1 MWEKFTTTLLRS
13 ACLSFVIRHSSFV
26 IFCKPQMSVSNSIFY
41 FFLMRSILRQIVAV
55 LALVGITSSMVPA
68 AFAVSYTAQAAADKL
83 AASNYIVNQSGNPAA
98 YRLADNL
105 LRQEALGVTAT
116 IRGVLTVPLDQYVC
130 QNKFSDVSAASGWVC
145 RTAELSAN
153 AGLTNAANA
162 TFRPKAN
169 LSRFEALVFAL
180 RAADLVPSEGLTQA
194 ALIQLGVDNAL
205 ITSSAG
211 FNASASATRGEFF
224 QYVVRALDAA
234 ETPQLCEILGTCNP
248 NPTPTSGAV
257 TVGLAPT
264 NPATSTLVAGSA
276 AANLAEFRFVN
287 NGNSEVKITGVKLMR
302 TGISVDTTLPNV
314 YLYSGVNRLTDAA
327 TVSTGVIA
335 FNDPTGV
342 ITIPANSSKTV
353 SVRADI
359 AAGVSGQTVGV
370 TLTSYTIGGVST
382 SVSLAGNLHNTATV
396 TGAATLDFN
405 STTTPSGTSVDPQ
418 TDYTM
423 WQNVVSVGNR
433 DVSLKSFRL
442 RQIGSVTSSD
452 LGNFRLYVDGVAVG
466 TTVATLDAQGY
477 ITFDL
482 SGAPVLLKTG
492 SRTIKVL
499 GDIIAGSSR
508 TFSFSLRQAA
518 DVWATDIELSNNVL
532 ATAAGS
538 TFTAR
543 TSTSATINSGSLTFT
558 KTSNSPSGNT
568 VNSASGVVLARYE
581 VKAFGESMKVENLSF
596 AVVESDGDTAF
607 TLRNGSVF
615 LDGVQV
621 GSTAALAATTDSTLG
636 YTNYTFGSSFIVAPG
651 TTRILEVRADIY
663 DNDGT
668 NDVAAAD
675 TLTARIVAGSSN
687 VQKLTSLAYG
697 SYPAALVAA
706 NTLTVATGALT
717 VAKDTSYA
725 NNTTTVPKS
734 NYLVGRYNIQANT
747 TESANITSIVVD
759 FDTVADA
766 FDASDDLNNLTLK
779 IGGQTVGAG
788 GVKSSVTDTAN
799 TFSTNVNIAA
809 GQTLSVEVYADLAS
823 GATDGDG
830 TADTAISS
838 ITVGYTTTGGS
849 STSTTATEVA
859 GQTIT
864 AGTGTFTTAL
874 DGSSPLNRIVAG
886 NQEVTAAAYKFTAAN
901 ETYTI
906 KEIQVKVGSAA
917 ISSVISTVQLYDG
930 ATPVGAPVS
939 FSQSTNTAALVTGLN
954 VVVPANTTKTIT
966 AKLMLNTIG
975 TSAGTSQ
982 SNAALTLDSAKYSD
996 SQGVETTD
1004 ATDRAGNE
1012 LYVFKSIPTL
1022 AQVDLSNGTLVNG
1035 QATDIYKFTVS
1046 ASSQGALALKQV
1058 KLPVTWSDG
1067 GTADTLEIE
1076 SLKFFENGVDITANV
1091 VMQDEDGNSVESTSG
1106 LLEADDSL
1114 YITWNSTLE
1123 GTVPAGSTTTYTVRG
1138 TATGFRA
1145 TGADTVGDTVSLYLA
1160 GDASANGTSMYL
1172 NGTAVATI
1180 WGLHTAA
1187 AATGSGS
1194 AQAFIWSDNSSS
1206 SHVADGNTSSTGDWA
1221 NGYKVLNLDLGGES
1235 WTK

>member
-1 MWEKFTTTLLRS
+1 
-13 ACLSFVIRHSSFV
+13 
-26 IFCKPQMSVSNSIFY
+26 
-41 FFLMRSILRQIVAV
+41 MRQTLRQIVAV
-55 LALVGITSSMVPA
+55 LALIGMSMSIAPTTFA
-68 AFAVSYTAQAAADKL
+68 ASYSDASAANKL
-83 AASNYIVNQSGNPAA
+83 AAAGIIQDHSAKIAD
-98 YRLADNL
+98 YRLGDNV
-105 LRQEALGVTAT
+105 LRQEAVGIAGRVSGVIPNSPVSA
-116 IRGVLTVPLDQYVC
+116 YNC
-130 QNKFSDVSAASGWVC
+130 QDMFSDISEAWVC
-145 RTAELSAN
+145 RAAELAAFARIVNAN
-153 AGLTNAANA
+153 NT
-162 TFRPKAN
+162 TFRPMDKVTRYEAVVMALKASCLN
-169 LSRFEALVFAL
+169 PVDASGSTHIEQTAARAVEAGLISN
-180 RAADLVPSEGLTQA
+180 AAAFNP
-194 ALIQLGVDNAL
+194 NAV
-205 ITSSAG
+205 
-211 FNASASATRGEFF
+211 ATRGDVFRYNVYAMDFAEANSDEMDDSLPTCAE
-224 QYVVRALDAA
+224 RANGGEGGNDILCVLDPSFCAT
-234 ETPQLCEILGTCNP
+234 EENTTTGGTS
-248 NPTPTSGAV
+248 TSGNV
-257 TVGLAPT
+257 SVSLAST
-264 NPATSTLVAGSA
+264 NPAVSTLVAGSA

-287 NGNSEVKITGVKLMR
+287 NGNSEAKVTSVKLMR

-327 TVSTGVIA
+327 TVSTGVIT
-335 FNDPTGV
+335 FNDPSGV

-353 SVRADI
+353 AVRADI

-370 TLTSYTIGGVST
+370 TLTSYTVGGTAT
-382 SVSLAGNLHNTATV
+382 SVSVAGNLHNTATV
-396 TGAATLDFN
+396 SGAATLDFN
-405 STTTPSGTSVDPQ
+405 ATTTPSGTAVDPQ
-418 TDYTM
+418 SDYTM
-423 WQNVVSVGNR
+423 WQNVVNVGNR
-433 DVSLKSFRL
+433 DVQLKSIRL
-442 RQIGSVTSSD
+442 RQIGSVTTSD

-466 TTVATLDAQGY
+466 TAVATLDAQGY
-477 ITFDL
+477 VTFDL

-518 DVWATDIELSNNVL
+518 DVWATDTELSNNVL
-532 ATAAGS
+532 ATANGS
-538 TFTAR
+538 TFSAR

-558 KTSNSPSGNT
+558 KATNSPSGNT
-568 VNSASGVVLARYE
+568 VNAASGVVLARYE
-581 VKAFGESMKVENLSF
+581 VKAFGEAMKIENLSF
-596 AVVESDGDTAF
+596 AIDEDDTDTTY
-607 TLRNGSVF
+607 TLRNGAVF
-615 LDGVQV
+615 LDGVQI
-621 GSTAALAATTDSTLG
+621 GSTAALAGIDDATQG
-636 YTNYTFGSSFIVAPG
+636 YTNYTFGSSAIITPG

-663 DNDGT
+663 NSDGT
-668 NDVAAAD
+668 NDVVAND
-675 TLTARIVAGSSN
+675 TIQARIVVGSSN
-687 VQKLTSLAYG
+687 VQRLTSLGYG
-697 SYPAALVAA
+697 SYPAAIVTG

-734 NYLVGRYNIQANT
+734 SYLVGRYNIQANT
-747 TESANITSIVVD
+747 TEGANITSVVVD

-766 FDASDDLNNLTLK
+766 FDASDDLNNLWLK

-788 GVKSSVTDTAN
+788 GVKSSVTDSAN

-809 GQTLSVEVYADLAS
+809 GQTLSVEVYADVAS

-830 TADTAISS
+830 TADTGISS

-849 STSTTATEVA
+849 STSTTASEVT

-886 NQEVTAAAYKFTAAN
+886 NQEVTAAVYKFTASN

-930 ATPVGAPVS
+930 ATPIGAPVA
-939 FSQSTNTAALVTGLN
+939 FSQSSNTAALVTGLN
-954 VVVPANTTKTIT
+954 VVVPANSTKTIT

-982 SNAALTLDSAKYSD
+982 SNAALSLDSAKYAD

-1004 ATDRAGNE
+1004 GTDRAGNE
-1012 LYVFKSIPTL
+1012 LYVFKTIPTL
-1022 AQVDLSNGTLVNG
+1022 AQVDLANGTLVNG

-1046 ASSQGALALKQV
+1046 ASAQGALALKQI

-1067 GTADTLEIE
+1067 GTADTLEVE
-1076 SLKFFENGVDITANV
+1076 SLKFYENGVDITANV

-1106 LLEADDSL
+1106 LLESDDSL

-1160 GDASANGTSMYL
+1160 GDASANGTSVYL

-1194 AQAFIWSDNSSS
+1194 AQAFIWSDNASS
-1206 SHVADGNTSSTGDWA
+1206 SHVADGNASSTGDWA

>member
-1 MWEKFTTTLLRS
+1 
-13 ACLSFVIRHSSFV
+13 
-26 IFCKPQMSVSNSIFY
+26 
-41 FFLMRSILRQIVAV
+41 MRQTLRQIVAV
-55 LALVGITSSMVPA
+55 LALIGMSMSIAPTTFA
-68 AFAVSYTAQAAADKL
+68 ASYSDASAANKL
-83 AASNYIVNQSGNPAA
+83 AAAGIVQDHSAKIA
-98 YRLADNL
+98 DYRLGDNV
-105 LRQEALGVTAT
+105 LRQEAVGIAGRVSGVIPNSPVSA
-116 IRGVLTVPLDQYVC
+116 YNC
-130 QNKFSDVSAASGWVC
+130 QDMFSDISEAWVC
-145 RTAELSAN
+145 RAAELAAAARIVNAN
-153 AGLTNAANA
+153 NT
-162 TFRPKAN
+162 TFRPMDKVTRYEAVVMALKASCIN
-169 LSRFEALVFAL
+169 PIDAAGTTHIEQTAARAVEAGLISN
-180 RAADLVPSEGLTQA
+180 AAS
-194 ALIQLGVDNAL
+194 
-205 ITSSAG
+205 
-211 FNASASATRGEFF
+211 FNANAVATRGDVFRYNVYAMDYAEANSDEMDDSLPTCADRMAGGEGGNDILC
-224 QYVVRALDAA
+224 VLDPSFCAT
-234 ETPQLCEILGTCNP
+234 EENTTTGGTS
-248 NPTPTSGAV
+248 TSGNV
-257 TVGLAPT
+257 SVSLAST

-287 NGNSEVKITGVKLMR
+287 NGNSEVKVTSVKLMR

-327 TVSTGVIA
+327 TVSTGVIT
-335 FNDPTGV
+335 FNDPSGV
-342 ITIPANSSKTV
+342 IVIPANSSKTV

-359 AAGVSGQTVGV
+359 AASVSGQTVGV
-370 TLTSYTIGGVST
+370 TLTSYTVGGTAT
-382 SVSLAGNLHNTATV
+382 SVSIAGNLHNTATV
-396 TGAATLDFN
+396 SGAATLDFN
-405 STTTPSGTSVDPQ
+405 ATTTPSGTSVDPQ

-433 DVSLKSFRL
+433 DVQLKSLRL
-442 RQIGSVTSSD
+442 RQIGSVTTSD
-452 LGNFRLYVDGVAVG
+452 LANFRLYVDGVAVG
-466 TTVATLDAQGY
+466 GAVAALDSNGY
-477 ITFDL
+477 VTFDL
-482 SGAPVLLKTG
+482 TGAPVLLKTG

-518 DVWATDIELSNNVL
+518 DVWATDTELSNNVL
-532 ATAAGS
+532 ATANGS
-538 TFTAR
+538 TFSAR

-558 KTSNSPSGNT
+558 KATNSPSGNT

-581 VKAFGESMKVENLSF
+581 VKAFGETMKVENLSF

-607 TLRNGSVF
+607 TLRNGAVF

-621 GSTAALAATTDSTLG
+621 GSTASLAATTNTPA
-636 YTNYTFGSSFIVAPG
+636 YTNYTFGSSFIVTPG

-663 DNDGT
+663 DNNGT

-687 VQKLTSLAYG
+687 VQRLTSLGYG

-734 NYLVGRYNIQANT
+734 SYLVGRYNIQANT

-766 FDASDDLNNLTLK
+766 FDASDDLNNLYLK

-830 TADTAISS
+830 TADTGISS

-849 STSTTATEVA
+849 STSTTASEVT

-886 NQEVTAAAYKFTAAN
+886 NQEVTAAAFKFTASN

-906 KEIQVKVGSAA
+906 KEIQVAVGSAA

-930 ATPVGAPVS
+930 ATPVGAPVA
-939 FSQSTNTAALVTGLN
+939 FSQSSNTAALVTGLN
-954 VVVPANTTKTIT
+954 VVVPANTNKVIT

-1004 ATDRAGNE
+1004 GTDRAGNQ
-1012 LYVFKSIPTL
+1012 LYVFKSIPTV
-1022 AQVDLSNGTLVNG
+1022 AQVDLANGTLVNG
-1035 QATDIYKFTVS
+1035 QATDLYKFTIS
-1046 ASSQGALALKQV
+1046 ASAQGAIALKQL

-1067 GTADTLEIE
+1067 GTADTLQVQ
-1076 SLKFFENGVDITANV
+1076 SLKFFENGVDITSNV
-1091 VMQDEDGNSVESTSG
+1091 EITDEDGNSVESTSG
-1106 LLEADDSL
+1106 LLESDGTLSIA
-1114 YITWNSTLE
+1114 WNSTLE
-1123 GTVPAGSTTTYTVRG
+1123 GTVPAGSTTTFTVRG
-1138 TATGFRA
+1138 TPLDFRL

-1160 GDASANGTSMYL
+1160 GDASANGTSMFL
-1172 NGTAVATI
+1172 NDETDIGAGQSEIWELFTSAAASSSDGTAAN
-1180 WGLHTAA
+1180 
-1187 AATGSGS
+1187 
-1194 AQAFIWSDNSSS
+1194 FIWSDNSSS
-1206 SHVADGNTSSTGDWA
+1206 SHVADGNASSTGDWA
-1221 NGYKVLNLDLGGES
+1221 NGYKVLNFDLGGES
-1235 WTK
+1235 YTK